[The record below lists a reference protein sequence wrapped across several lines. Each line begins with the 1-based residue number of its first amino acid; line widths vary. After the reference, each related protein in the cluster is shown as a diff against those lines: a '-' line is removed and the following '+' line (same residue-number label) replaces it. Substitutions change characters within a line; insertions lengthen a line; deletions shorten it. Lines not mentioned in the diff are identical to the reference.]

1 MNGTLLQRL
10 NGVVRAA
17 PALLIAFFVLGA
29 FALMV
34 VDPSWD
40 SLSYSTWQVG
50 WEQGRIARNLVRGL
64 GYESPFLAL
73 PGDNFLCSPPGD
85 EDAGI
90 VNPALQEERPGSQPT
105 AWVTPP
111 YVLLWV
117 GAFLLFGVY
126 TPASAA
132 AFTVGQIALMAVALV
147 LAWRLVQRLRGART
161 ALLALALLV
170 FYPSTWWFAVEDTHG
185 EALFLVFLIGT
196 LFTLERLLAGA
207 RGPWLVLH
215 ALGVA
220 LAVLTEPVTLF
231 FYLWLEA
238 WVAFRVLPERTGDKR
253 QGLRL
258 LAASALASA
267 LVIGPWLVRNLVVLG
282 APIPFKSNL
291 PMEIY
296 YGNNEDSAWNLHL
309 AHVRRFPAWNE
320 EERLRLLAVGEP
332 AYGKRCLLQA
342 AIFLHEHPLTVVR
355 LTLQRISYVWSYN
368 PFRTT
373 TWRPALTLLFHLALG
388 FWAAALLLLGRRRDW
403 FDHACCAFLAL
414 FPVIYYVTH
423 FMIYRYRYPLEAV
436 LLLGTAAAWGRLAGW
451 TAAPK
456 NGPAADITTAT

>member
-1 MNGTLLQRL
+1 M
-10 NGVVRAA
+10 RAA
-17 PALLIAFFVLGA
+17 PVLLVAVFVLGA
-29 FALMV
+29 LFLMS
-34 VDPSWD
+34 VDPAWD

-50 WEQGRIARNLVRGL
+50 WEAGRIARNLVRGL
-64 GYESPFLAL
+64 GYDSPFLAL

-85 EDAGI
+85 DDAGI
-90 VNPALQEERPGSQPT
+90 ASPVFQEDRPGSEPT

-111 YVLLWV
+111 YVLLWA
-117 GAFLLFGVY
+117 GMFLLFGVY
-126 TPASAA
+126 TPAAAA
-132 AFTVGQIALMAVALV
+132 AFTVGQIALMAVALG

-170 FYPSTWWFAVEDTHG
+170 LYPSTWWFAVEDTHG

-196 LFTLERLLAGA
+196 LFTLERIVSGA

-215 ALGVA
+215 ALAVA
-220 LAVLTEPVTLF
+220 LAVLTEPVSLF
-231 FYLWLEA
+231 FYLWLEVWA
-238 WVAFRVLPERTGDKR
+238 AFKVLPRRTGDAR
-253 QGLRL
+253 GGRRL
-258 LAASALASA
+258 LAASAIACV
-267 LVIGPWLVRNLVVLG
+267 LVIGPWLLRNLVVLG

-332 AYGKRCLLQA
+332 AYGKQCLLQA
-342 AIFLHEHPLTVVR
+342 AMFLHEHPLTVAR

-373 TWRPALTLLFHLALG
+373 TWRPTLTLLFHLALG
-388 FWAAALLLLGRRRDW
+388 FWAAALLLLGRSGRDW
-403 FDHACCAFLAL
+403 FDRACFGFLL
-414 FPVIYYVTH
+414 FYPVIYYVTH

-451 TAAPK
+451 VGEPSDVMPPAAAP
-456 NGPAADITTAT
+456 PSAARP